1 MVAIK
6 GKKRRVILWP
16 DGEWVARNNDYEWLN
31 QFSNVKAQYETVLV
45 PKDWDGNQIQ
55 DYLELRRVIGEGVWL

>member
-16 DGEWVARNNDYEWLN
+16 DGEWVARNSDYEWLN